1 MHAELSQ
8 PGHRI
13 RGISFVDWL
22 LRETMHLIWVCVTGA
37 VSPTLFDSGIENECI
52 FDEVTLT
59 YFRLS
64 STNSVIVRRTI
75 VDPAATSPVSHPDC
89 HTSPNGRA

>member
-1 MHAELSQ
+1 MH
-8 PGHRI
+8 
-13 RGISFVDWL
+13 GIWL
-22 LRETMHLIWVCVTGA
+22 CVTGA
-37 VSPTLFDSGIENECI
+37 VSHTVPQLQSRNECM

-59 YFRLS
+59 SFRLS
-64 STNSVIVRRTI
+64 SLVGSAIVRRTI